1 MSSIRNLMQKHFRT
15 LCLGSI
21 MTVMMGCSGALLA
34 DNGNV
39 KIGLVNFKEAIEK
52 SKLGQQE
59 QEMYDNMKK
68 QIETILSE
76 KEEEF
81 QKISKKLKDDDF
93 RESQKPEALQKLQE
107 QYQQLGTELAQGQ
120 QQYYQALQQA
130 NFKILQRIAD
140 VVSKA
145 SEKVAG
151 NKSLDLI
158 INDDNS
164 FYNSPR
170 LDVTSEVIA
179 EMDRIA
185 AEELKDAA
193 NSAQSNNMEMPK

>member
-1 MSSIRNLMQKHFRT
+1 MSLFKNRIQKHFRT
-15 LCLGSI
+15 LCMGLFAAAMLG
-21 MTVMMGCSGALLA
+21 GSGGLQA
-34 DNGNV
+34 DNSNIKV
-39 KIGLVNFKEAIEK
+39 GLVNFKEAIEK

-59 QEMYDNMKK
+59 QETYDNMKK
-68 QIETILSE
+68 QIETILTE

-81 QKISKKLKDDDF
+81 QKISKKLQDEDF
-93 RESQKPEALQKLQE
+93 RDSQKPEALQKLQE

-130 NFKILQRIAD
+130 NYKILQKIAD

-145 SEKVAG
+145 SKSVADD
-151 NKSLDLI
+151 KSLDLI
-158 INDDNS
+158 LNDDNS

-170 LDVTSEVIA
+170 LDITPEVIA

-193 NSAQSNNMEMPK
+193 NSDQSGNMDTTK